1 MAKKQQKFV
10 RNWRSVLEN
19 SEKYATK
26 RDTFVRKRRKCVKNH
41 RMVLEIGKSVLNV

>member
-1 MAKKQQKFV
+1 
-10 RNWRSVLEN
+10 VLEN